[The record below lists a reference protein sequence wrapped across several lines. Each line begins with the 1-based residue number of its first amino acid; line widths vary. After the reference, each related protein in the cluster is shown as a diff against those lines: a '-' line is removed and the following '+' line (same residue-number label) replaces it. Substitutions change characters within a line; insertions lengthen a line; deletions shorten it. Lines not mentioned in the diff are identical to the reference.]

1 LKAEINMKAH
11 WNKINYCKMMVNC
24 DFTTFTIQHYA
35 MTNKILH
42 TLSLSLSL
50 SLSIS
55 CPSFAQQKFA
65 RLIVRGDDMGFT
77 HAGNEA
83 LIKCY
88 KEGIER
94 SIEVIV
100 PSPWFP
106 EAVKLLANEPGTD
119 VGVHLTLTSEWENV
133 KWRPLT
139 DCASLTDT
147 NGYFYPMIWPNKNY
161 PNQALSEHQ
170 WKMEEIEKELR
181 AQIEMAKG
189 KIPHISH
196 VSAHMG
202 CSEMDPEVSA
212 LVKKLAREYNI
223 DIDLEALGVKH
234 VGYDGPS
241 ATRDQKLQ
249 RFITMLESLKPGET
263 YLFVDH
269 PALDGPEMRAIYH
282 IGYENVAE
290 DRQGVTDIF
299 TSAEV
304 KEAIKRKQIQLIS
317 YADLKR
323 K

>member
-1 LKAEINMKAH
+1 
-11 WNKINYCKMMVNC
+11 
-24 DFTTFTIQHYA
+24 
-35 MTNKILH
+35 MTNKLLLILSLFLVGY
-42 TLSLSLSL
+42 LSLS
-50 SLSIS
+50 
-55 CPSFAQQKFA
+55 CPAFAQQKYP

-106 EAVKLLANEPGTD
+106 EAVKMLANEPGVD
-119 VGVHLTLTSEWENV
+119 LGVHLTLTSEWENL

-139 DCASLTDT
+139 HCSSLTDT
-147 NGYFYPMIWPNKNY
+147 NGYFYPMIWPNRNY

-170 WKMEEIEKELR
+170 WKIEEIEKELR
-181 AQIEMAKG
+181 AQIEMAKS
-189 KIPHISH
+189 KIARISH

-212 LVKKLAREYNI
+212 LVEKLAREYNI
-223 DIDLEALGVKH
+223 NINPETLGVKH
-234 VGYDGPS
+234 AGYDGPS

-249 RFITMLESLKPGET
+249 RFVRMLESLKPGET

-282 IGYENVAE
+282 IGYENVAD

-299 TSAEV
+299 TSVEV
-304 KEAIKRKQIQLIS
+304 KEVVKRKQIQLIS
-317 YADLKR
+317 YADLRR

>member
-1 LKAEINMKAH
+1 
-11 WNKINYCKMMVNC
+11 
-24 DFTTFTIQHYA
+24 
-35 MTNKILH
+35 MTNKLLHILSLFLF
-42 TLSLSLSL
+42 LSLSY
-50 SLSIS
+50 
-55 CPSFAQQKFA
+55 PAFAQQKYP

-106 EAVKLLANEPGTD
+106 EAVKMLANEPGID

-181 AQIEMAKG
+181 AQIEMAKN
-189 KIPHISH
+189 KIAHISH

-202 CSEMDPEVSA
+202 CSEMDSEVSA

-223 DIDLEALGVKH
+223 NIDPEALGVKH
-234 VGYDGPS
+234 AGYDGPS
-241 ATRDQKLQ
+241 VTRDQKLQ

-304 KEAIKRKQIQLIS
+304 KEVIKRKQIQLIS

>member
-1 LKAEINMKAH
+1 MINRLL
-11 WNKINYCKMMVNC
+11 I
-24 DFTTFTIQHYA
+24 FFFLLTIVA
-35 MTNKILH
+35 GAV
-42 TLSLSLSL
+42 
-50 SLSIS
+50 
-55 CPSFAQQKFA
+55 AQDKNP
-65 RLIVRGDDMGFT
+65 RLIVRGDDMGFS

-106 EAVKLLANEPGTD
+106 EAVKMLAKEPGID
-119 VGVHLTLTSEWENV
+119 VGVHLALTSEWENI

-139 DCASLTDT
+139 NCPSLTDS

-161 PNQALSEHQ
+161 PNQALTQHQ
-170 WKMEEIEKELR
+170 WKTEEIEKELR
-181 AQIEMAKG
+181 AQIEMAKKSIAG
-189 KIPHISH
+189 ISH

-202 CSEMDPEVSA
+202 CSDMNPEVTA
-212 LVKKLAREYNI
+212 LVKKLAQEYNI
-223 DIDLEALGVKH
+223 DIDLAELGVKH

-241 ATRDQKLQ
+241 ATHEEKLK
-249 RFITMLESLKPGET
+249 RFIGMLESLKPGET
-263 YLFVDH
+263 YMFVDH

-282 IGYENVAE
+282 IGYENVAA

-299 TSAEV
+299 TSDQV
-304 KEAIKRKQIQLIS
+304 KEVIRRRQIRLIS
-317 YADLKR
+317 YADLKN